1 MIQQLKSK
9 IMNSPEFPKITFGII
24 VLNGEPFT
32 RYILRSVYPFAY
44 EIIVVEGGH
53 VDAKSVCTP
62 DGHSIDGTLESLYKF
77 KKDEDPC
84 NKLTI
89 VTKDGF
95 WSKKDEMGN
104 DRTPQSRA
112 FAERATGD
120 YLWQIDIDEFYK
132 EEDMHSII
140 NMLKQNPSIT
150 AVTFPFVSFWGDIIF
165 RIEGWKFLRGGA
177 FCHRLFK
184 WGPGYKYITHEPPT
198 VVNEKG
204 VDLRNINWI
213 SGKKLMK
220 KGIYM
225 YHYPQLFPWQVRQKT
240 MVYKDEK
247 PDECSDILEWADNN
261 YFKLTNPFNIERHYW
276 LPSWLEYYRGSHPKE
291 VIDMMRDIKS
301 GEVKIELRNNSD
313 VEKILA
319 KKLYSAK
326 TILMKVYNKWDYYSK
341 LLIFQLGRIK
351 NIPGRIKRNL

>member
-1 MIQQLKSK
+1 
-9 IMNSPEFPKITFGII
+9 MNSPEFPKITFGII

-32 RYILRSVYPFAY
+32 RYCLRSVYPFAY

-77 KKDEDPC
+77 KKDEDPG

-95 WSKKDEMGN
+95 WPKKDEMGN

-132 EEDMHSII
+132 EDDMLIII
-140 NMLKQNPSIT
+140 NLLKQNPSIT

-165 RIEGWKFLRGGA
+165 RIEGWMFLRGGA

-184 WGPGYKYITHEPPT
+184 WGEGYKYVTHEPPT
-198 VVNEKG
+198 ILNDKG
-204 VDLRNINWI
+204 VELRKINWL
-213 SGKKLMK
+213 SGKKLKK

-225 YHYPQLFPWQVRQKT
+225 YHYSHLFPWQVKQKT

-247 PDECSDILEWADNN
+247 PDDCSDILEWADNN

-276 LPSWLEYYRGSHPKE
+276 LPSWLEYYRGSHPSE
-291 VIDMMRDIKS
+291 VINMMRDIRS
-301 GEVKIELRNNSD
+301 GQIKIELRENND
-313 VEKILA
+313 VEAILGRKI
-319 KKLYSAK
+319 YSLK
-326 TILMKVYNKWDYYSK
+326 TFVMKAYNKWDYYSK
-341 LLIFQLGRIK
+341 YLVFQISRIK
-351 NIPGRIKRNL
+351 NIPGRIKRNLMRYNSY